1 MYILDYLKI
10 ISKYFSFIGVGENN
24 GHTSRFLG
32 FSIFISNTTMKE
44 DGWLCFHDNSFYN
57 LTTIPAI
64 LTLEC
69 IMHGRY
75 VIYYNERKEGQP
87 HYYSD
92 EAIIELCELEVN
104 GNLLNIFGHIHTCIK
119 ISIKHFFQFGFI
131 SVMKFLICK

>member
-1 MYILDYLKI
+1 MYILDYFKI

-92 EAIIELCELEVN
+92 EAIIELCELKVN
-104 GNLLNIFGHIHTCIK
+104 GILLIIYLAIFIHVSK
-119 ISIKHFFQFGFI
+119 
-131 SVMKFLICK
+131 

>member
-1 MYILDYLKI
+1 MYILDYFKI

-32 FSIFISNTTMKE
+32 FSIFISKTTMKE

-104 GNLLNIFGHIHTCIK
+104 GNLLIK
-119 ISIKHFFQFGFI
+119 IWPYSYMYQNKYQTFFPIWFHFCHEI
-131 SVMKFLICK
+131 SYL